1 MKLSSRSYPHPVVGN
16 RDDVPGA
23 AFQAALE
30 MSSDKEAIYI
40 DATVKCSS
48 KTINDLLK
56 KNDASMVIHVEC
68 SNTMYRRV
76 FEFSA
81 GKYRAQIPA
90 DNLNDSV
97 EVNVFAKANRNLSG
111 YKVDAAHPDYG
122 STAFDVE
129 KGNIL
134 AIGEGQVFYIDSNFD
149 SLSPIGSIMEIHEA
163 QQEGDFPM
171 RVDYNTDK
179 IRVVLSKK
187 DFADYKTLKS
197 MDGVSVALTTSIVL
211 PVLLEALHYAQ
222 GELDNDDDI
231 RWVRA
236 LRQRVQNM
244 GLNIEDDPLELAQLI
259 LELPVKRTFASARM
273 LAEGAA

>member
-30 MSSDKEAIYI
+30 MSSDKQAIYI

-48 KTINDLLK
+48 KTINTLLK
-56 KNDASMVIHVEC
+56 KKDASLVLHVEC
-68 SNTMYRRV
+68 SNTLFRRV
-76 FEFSA
+76 FEFA
-81 GKYRAQIPA
+81 DGEYRAQIPA
-90 DNLNDSV
+90 DYLNDSV

-122 STAFDVE
+122 DVTFDVE

-163 QQEGDFPM
+163 HQDGDLPM
-171 RVDYNTDK
+171 RVDYNGAK
-179 IRVVLSKK
+179 IQIQLSKK
-187 DFADYKTLKS
+187 DFADYKFLKT
-197 MDGVSVALTTSIVL
+197 MDGVSVALTTAIVL
-211 PVLLEALHYAQ
+211 PVLLEAIHITQ
-222 GELDNDDDI
+222 DDHDNDDV

-236 LRQRVQNM
+236 LRLRIESM
-244 GLNIEDDPLELAQLI
+244 GLKLEAEPLELAQQI
-259 LELPVKRTFASARM
+259 LELPVKRTFGSARM
-273 LAEGAA
+273 LADGGY